1 MFVSNTSAFFSA
13 DFFNAKNRVFEKPF
27 SQHVYSVQFA
37 NPKILQYFEYDIF
50 VLIMEKEGLSQFEF
64 CALKV
69 YEKFKKKQ
77 DISRKKYN
85 WNGGPAYAA
94 KHNI

>member
-1 MFVSNTSAFFSA
+1 
-13 DFFNAKNRVFEKPF
+13 
-27 SQHVYSVQFA
+27 
-37 NPKILQYFEYDIF
+37 
-50 VLIMEKEGLSQFEF
+50 MEKERLSQFES
-64 CALKV
+64 CALKA

>member
-1 MFVSNTSAFFSA
+1 MFVSNTSVFFRRI
-13 DFFNAKNRVFEKPF
+13 FFNAKNRVFEKPLL
-27 SQHVYSVQFA
+27 QQPNLMQVA
-37 NPKILQYFEYDIF
+37 NLKILQYFEYDIF
-50 VLIMEKEGLSQFEF
+50 VPIMEKEGLSQFEF

-85 WNGGPAYAA
+85 WNGGPAYAV

>member
-1 MFVSNTSAFFSA
+1 
-13 DFFNAKNRVFEKPF
+13 
-27 SQHVYSVQFA
+27 
-37 NPKILQYFEYDIF
+37 
-50 VLIMEKEGLSQFEF
+50 MEKEGLSQFEF

-85 WNGGPAYAA
+85 WNGGPAYAV